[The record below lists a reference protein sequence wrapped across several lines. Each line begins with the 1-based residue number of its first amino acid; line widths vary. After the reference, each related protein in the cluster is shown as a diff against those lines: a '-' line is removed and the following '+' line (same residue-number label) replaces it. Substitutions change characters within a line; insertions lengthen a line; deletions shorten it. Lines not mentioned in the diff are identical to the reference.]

1 MKRGSI
7 MKKYMLENLDCPFC
21 AAKIEEGIK
30 NLDCVKDA
38 KVVFATKTL
47 MIDTDNIHK
56 VQEAVDEIE
65 KGVVIHEQK
74 QEESFN
80 VKNELI
86 LLGVLLAAFGA
97 GFYMLHVFQT
107 PPLSY
112 LSYAVLVI
120 VYLIAGKDVILASI
134 KNLRHGKIFDENF
147 LMTFATLAAWAI
159 GSHEEAVGVMLFYR
173 AGEFFQDLAVHRS
186 RRSIQSLLEIR
197 PDYAVVVRDGKECR
211 VDPETVNVGE
221 TIVVKA
227 GEKIALDGTV
237 IKGKTTLDTRA
248 LTGESVPRGA
258 ETGDK
263 VLSGM
268 ISLTGI
274 IEVKVEKIF
283 AESSASKILD
293 MVENAAA
300 NKAKTEN
307 FITKFASYYTPI
319 VFFIAFAIA
328 VVPPLLDMGSF
339 SQWLY
344 RALVALVV
352 SCPCALIISVPLGYF
367 GGIGGASKKGI
378 LVKGANYLEALSNIQ
393 AVAFDKTGTL
403 TKGIFTVT
411 EVKSFGKYSE
421 SEIVK
426 YAAVAE
432 SKSSHPIARSIVE
445 YAGNIDYSIKEY
457 EEISGRGVKVSIE
470 DKEIMVGND
479 SLLHFTNTVHDES
492 VCNLLG
498 SVAHVVIDKEYAG
511 YIIISDKLKDDTV
524 EAVNKLYETGIKNIT
539 VLTGDNKY
547 ATETILK
554 DTGIKE
560 YYYDLLP
567 EDKAEKFKEF
577 ADKYKGNGYS
587 LYVGDGIND
596 APVLAMAD
604 VGVSMGAAG
613 SDAAIETAD
622 VVIMNDSLMKLV
634 DAVKVAKKTKK
645 IIWQNIIFALGIKAL
660 FIVLGLADIA
670 SMWMAVFGDVGVAL
684 LALLNSM
691 RALR

>member
-1 MKRGSI
+1 
-7 MKKYMLENLDCPFC
+7 MKKYTIENLDCPMC
-21 AAKIEEGIK
+21 AAKIEEGVK
-30 NLDCVKDA
+30 NLSCVKDA

-47 MIDTDNIHK
+47 LIETDDINK
-56 VQEAVDEIE
+56 VQAEIDSIE
-65 KGVVIHEQK
+65 KGVVIRENQLK
-74 QEESFN
+74 NDEEEFN
-80 VKNELI
+80 VKKELI
-86 LLGVLLAAFGA
+86 TLGVLLALFGI
-97 GFYMLHVFQT
+97 GFYMTHIFTT
-107 PPLSY
+107 PPLLY
-112 LSYAVLVI
+112 VSYAVLLA
-120 VYLIAGKDVILASI
+120 VYVAAGKDVIMLSI
-134 KNLRHGKIFDENF
+134 KNVLHGKIFDENF

-173 AGEFFQDLAVHRS
+173 AGEFFQDLAVYRS
-186 RRSIQSLLEIR
+186 RRSIKSLLEIR
-197 PDYAVVVRDGKECR
+197 PDYAVVLRGNQEYTVA
-211 VDPETVNVGE
+211 PESVAVGE
-221 TIVVKA
+221 TIIIKP
-227 GEKIALDGTV
+227 GEKIALDGTI
-237 IKGKTTLDTRA
+237 IKGKTSLDTRA

-258 ETGDK
+258 EKGDK

-268 ISLTGI
+268 ISLTGM
-274 IEVKVEKIF
+274 IEVQVDKIF

-300 NKAKTEN
+300 NKAKTET

-393 AVAFDKTGTL
+393 AIALDKTGTL

-411 EVKSFGKYSE
+411 EVKSMGKYSKE
-421 SEIVK
+421 DIVK
-426 YAAVAE
+426 YAAMAE
-432 SKSSHPIARSIVE
+432 SKSNHPIARSIVE
-445 YAGNIDYSIKEY
+445 YAGNLDYTIKVY

-479 SLLHFTNTVHDES
+479 SLLHFTNTIHDES
-492 VCNLLG
+492 VCNILG

-511 YIIISDKLKDDTV
+511 YIVISDKLKDDTV
-524 EAVNKLYETGIKNIT
+524 EAIKELNNMGIRNIT

-577 ADKYKGNGYS
+577 SDKYKGKGYS

-634 DAVKVAKKTKK
+634 DAVKTAKKTKT
-645 IIWQNIIFALGIKAL
+645 IIWQNIIFALGIKVL
-660 FIVLGLADIA
+660 FIILGLMDIA

>member
-1 MKRGSI
+1 MKRGNE
-7 MKKYMLENLDCPFC
+7 MKKYTLENLDCPMC
-21 AAKIEEGIK
+21 AAKIEEGVK
-30 NLDCVKDA
+30 NLACVKDA
-38 KVVFATKTL
+38 AVVFATKTL
-47 MIDTDNIHK
+47 MIDTDNIYQ
-56 VQEAVDEIE
+56 VQQAIDKIE
-65 KGVVIHEQK
+65 KGVVIHEKK

-80 VKNELI
+80 VKNELM

-97 GFYMLHVFQT
+97 GFYMLHTFQT
-107 PPLSY
+107 PPMSY
-112 LSYAVLVI
+112 VSYAVLVI
-120 VYLIAGKDVILASI
+120 VYLVAGKDVILLSI

-173 AGEFFQDLAVHRS
+173 AGEFFQDLAVHKS
-186 RRSIQSLLEIR
+186 RRSIHSLLEIR
-197 PDYAVVVRDGKECR
+197 PDYAVVLRGGKECR
-211 VDPETVNVGE
+211 VNPETINIGE
-221 TIVVKA
+221 TIIVKA
-227 GEKIALDGTV
+227 GEKIALDGKI
-237 IKGKTTLDTRA
+237 IKGKTSLDTRA
-248 LTGESVPRGA
+248 LTGESVPRSA
-258 ETGDK
+258 KIGDK

-274 IEVKVEKIF
+274 IEVQVEKIF

-307 FITKFASYYTPI
+307 FITKFASYYTPV
-319 VFFIAFAIA
+319 VFFTAFIIA

-344 RALVALVV
+344 RALVV

-378 LVKGANYLEALSNIQ
+378 LIKGANYLEALSNIQ

-421 SEIVK
+421 DEIVK

-432 SKSSHPIARSIVE
+432 SKSSHPIARSIVD
-445 YAGNIDYSIKEY
+445 YAGNINYSINEY

-479 SLLHFTNTVHDES
+479 SLLHFTNTIHDES
-492 VCNLLG
+492 VCNILG

-511 YIIISDKLKDDTV
+511 YIIISDELKDDTI

-547 ATETILK
+547 ATETTLK

-567 EDKAEKFKEF
+567 SDKAVKFKEF
-577 ADKYKGNGYS
+577 ADKYKGSGYS

-622 VVIMNDSLMKLV
+622 VVIMNDSLVKLA
-634 DAVKVAKKTKK
+634 DAVKVAKKTKR
-645 IIWQNIIFALGIKAL
+645 IIWQNIVFALGIKAL
-660 FIVLGLADIA
+660 FIILGLFDIA

-691 RALR
+691 RVLR

>member
-1 MKRGSI
+1 MKRGNE
-7 MKKYMLENLDCPFC
+7 MKKYTLENLDCPMC
-21 AAKIEEGIK
+21 AAKIEEGVK
-30 NLDCVKDA
+30 NLACVKDA
-38 KVVFATKTL
+38 AVVFATKTL
-47 MIDTDNIHK
+47 MIDTDNIYQ
-56 VQEAVDEIE
+56 VQQAIDKIE
-65 KGVVIHEQK
+65 KGVVIHEKK

-80 VKNELI
+80 VKNELM

-97 GFYMLHVFQT
+97 GFYMLHTFQT
-107 PPLSY
+107 PPMSY
-112 LSYAVLVI
+112 VSYAVLVI
-120 VYLIAGKDVILASI
+120 VYLVAGKDVILLSI

-173 AGEFFQDLAVHRS
+173 AGEFFQDLAVHKS
-186 RRSIQSLLEIR
+186 RRSIHSLLEIR
-197 PDYAVVVRDGKECR
+197 TDYAVVLRGGKECR
-211 VDPETVNVGE
+211 VNPETINIGE
-221 TIVVKA
+221 TIIVKA
-227 GEKIALDGTV
+227 GEKIALDGKI
-237 IKGKTTLDTRA
+237 IKGKTSLDTRA
-248 LTGESVPRGA
+248 LTGESVPRSA
-258 ETGDK
+258 KIGDK

-274 IEVKVEKIF
+274 IEVQVEKIF

-307 FITKFASYYTPI
+307 FITKFASYYTPV
-319 VFFIAFAIA
+319 VFFTAFVIA

-378 LVKGANYLEALSNIQ
+378 LIKGANYLEALSNIQ

-421 SEIVK
+421 DEIVK

-432 SKSSHPIARSIVE
+432 SKSSHPIARSIVD
-445 YAGNIDYSIKEY
+445 YAGNINYSINEY

-479 SLLHFTNTVHDES
+479 SLLHFTNTIHDES
-492 VCNLLG
+492 VCNILG

-511 YIIISDKLKDDTV
+511 YIIISDELKDDTI

-547 ATETILK
+547 ATETTLK

-567 EDKAEKFKEF
+567 SDKAVKFKEF
-577 ADKYKGNGYS
+577 ADKYKGSGYS

-596 APVLAMAD
+596 ASVLAMAD

-622 VVIMNDSLMKLV
+622 VVIMNDSLVKLA
-634 DAVKVAKKTKK
+634 DAVKVAKKTKI
-645 IIWQNIIFALGIKAL
+645 IIWQNIVFALGIKAL
-660 FIVLGLADIA
+660 FIILGLFDIA
-670 SMWMAVFGDVGVAL
+670 SMWMAVLGELGVAL
-684 LALLNSM
+684 LALLNSI
-691 RALR
+691 RVLR

>member
-1 MKRGSI
+1 
-7 MKKYMLENLDCPFC
+7 MKKYTIENLDCPMC
-21 AAKIEEGIK
+21 AAKIEEGVK
-30 NLDCVKDA
+30 NLSCVKDA

-47 MIDTDNIHK
+47 LIDTEDINK
-56 VQEAVDEIE
+56 VQAEIDSIE
-65 KGVVIHEQK
+65 KGVVIRENQPK
-74 QEESFN
+74 NDEEEFN
-80 VKNELI
+80 VKKELI
-86 LLGVLLAAFGA
+86 TLGVLLALFGI
-97 GFYMLHVFQT
+97 GFYMTHIFTT
-107 PPLSY
+107 PPLLY
-112 LSYAVLVI
+112 VSYAVLLA
-120 VYLIAGKDVILASI
+120 VYVAAGKDVIMLSI
-134 KNLRHGKIFDENF
+134 KNVLHGKIFDENF

-186 RRSIQSLLEIR
+186 RRSIKSLLEIR
-197 PDYAVVVRDGKECR
+197 PDYAVVLRGNQEYTVA
-211 VDPETVNVGE
+211 PESVAVGE
-221 TIVVKA
+221 TIIIKP
-227 GEKIALDGTV
+227 GEKIALDGTI
-237 IKGKTTLDTRA
+237 IKGKTSLDTRA
-248 LTGESVPRGA
+248 LTGESVPRGV
-258 ETGDK
+258 EKGDK

-268 ISLTGI
+268 ISLTGM
-274 IEVKVEKIF
+274 IEVQVDKIF

-300 NKAKTEN
+300 NKAKTET

-393 AVAFDKTGTL
+393 AIALDKTGTL

-411 EVKSFGKYSE
+411 EVKSMGKYSKE
-421 SEIVK
+421 DIVK
-426 YAAVAE
+426 YAAMAE
-432 SKSSHPIARSIVE
+432 SKSNHPIARSIVE
-445 YAGNIDYSIKEY
+445 YAGNLDYTIKEY

-479 SLLHFTNTVHDES
+479 SLLHFTNTIHDES
-492 VCNLLG
+492 VCNILG

-511 YIIISDKLKDDTV
+511 YIVISDKLKDDTV
-524 EAVNKLYETGIKNIT
+524 EAIKELNNIGIRNIT

-577 ADKYKGNGYS
+577 SDKYKGKGYS

-634 DAVKVAKKTKK
+634 DAVKTAKKTKT
-645 IIWQNIIFALGIKAL
+645 IIWQNIIFALGIKVL
-660 FIVLGLADIA
+660 FIILGLMDIA

>member
-1 MKRGSI
+1 MKKGSD
-7 MKKYMLENLDCPFC
+7 MKKYMIDNLDCPVC
-21 AAKIEEGIK
+21 AAKIENGIK
-30 NLDCVKDA
+30 NLNCVRDA
-38 KVVFATKTL
+38 KIVFATKTL
-47 MIDTDNIHK
+47 MIDTDNIQE
-56 VQEAVDEIE
+56 VQAAVDKME
-65 KGVVIHEQK
+65 KGVLIREKK
-74 QEESFN
+74 QEKSFN

-86 LLGVLLAAFGA
+86 TLGVLLISFGA
-97 GFYMLHVFQT
+97 GFYLLHSFQT

-112 LSYAVLVI
+112 LSYGILIAVYI
-120 VYLIAGKDVILASI
+120 AAGKDVII
-134 KNLRHGKIFDENF
+134 KSAKNIIQGKIFDENF
-147 LMTFATLAAWAI
+147 LMTFATVAAWAI

-173 AGEFFQDLAVHRS
+173 AGEFFQDLAVNRS
-186 RRSIQSLLEIR
+186 RRSIQALLEIR
-197 PDYAVVVRDGKECR
+197 PDYAVVLRDGVEYR
-211 VDPETVNVGE
+211 VDPNVIEVGE
-221 TIVVKA
+221 TIIIKA

-237 IKGKTTLDTRA
+237 IKGKTSLDTRA
-248 LTGESVPRGA
+248 LTGESVPRSV
-258 ETGDK
+258 EKGDK

-268 ISLTGI
+268 INLTGI
-274 IEVKVEKIF
+274 IEVQVDKIF

-328 VVPPLLDMGSF
+328 VIPPLLDMGSF

-367 GGIGGASKKGI
+367 GGIGGASKRGI
-378 LVKGANYLEALSNIQ
+378 LVKGANYLEALSNIK

-411 EVKSFGKYSE
+411 EVKSFGKYGE
-421 SEIVK
+421 EDIIK
-426 YAAVAE
+426 YAAIAE

-445 YAGNIDYSIKEY
+445 YAGNIDHSIMEY
-457 EEISGRGVKVSIE
+457 EEISGRGVKVFIE

-479 SLLHFTNTVHDES
+479 SLLHFTNISHDRN
-492 VCNLLG
+492 VCNILG

-511 YIIISDKLKDDTV
+511 YIIISDELKDDTV
-524 EAVNKLYETGIKNIT
+524 EAVKQLNNAGIENIT

-554 DTGIKE
+554 GTGIKE

-577 ADKYKGNGYS
+577 AGKYKGKGYS

-634 DAVKVAKKTKK
+634 EAVHVAKKTKK

-660 FIVLGLADIA
+660 FIILGLLDIA

-691 RALR
+691 RVLR

>member
-1 MKRGSI
+1 
-7 MKKYMLENLDCPFC
+7 MKKYTIENLDCPMC
-21 AAKIEEGIK
+21 AAKIEEGVK
-30 NLDCVKDA
+30 NLSCVKDA

-47 MIDTDNIHK
+47 LIETEDINK
-56 VQEAVDEIE
+56 VQAEIDSIE
-65 KGVVIHEQK
+65 KGVVIRENQPK
-74 QEESFN
+74 NDEEEFN
-80 VKNELI
+80 VKKELI
-86 LLGVLLAAFGA
+86 TLGVLLALFGI
-97 GFYMLHVFQT
+97 GFYMTHIFTT
-107 PPLSY
+107 PPLLY
-112 LSYAVLVI
+112 VSYAVLLA
-120 VYLIAGKDVILASI
+120 VYVAAGKDVIMLSI
-134 KNLRHGKIFDENF
+134 KNVLHGKIFDENF

-186 RRSIQSLLEIR
+186 RRSIKSLLEIR
-197 PDYAVVVRDGKECR
+197 PDYAVVLRGNQEYTVA
-211 VDPETVNVGE
+211 PESVAVGE
-221 TIVVKA
+221 TIIIKP
-227 GEKIALDGTV
+227 GEKIALDGTI
-237 IKGKTTLDTRA
+237 IKGKTSLDTRA

-258 ETGDK
+258 EKGDK

-268 ISLTGI
+268 ISLTGM
-274 IEVKVEKIF
+274 IEVQVDKIF

-300 NKAKTEN
+300 NKAKTET

-393 AVAFDKTGTL
+393 AIALDKTGTL

-411 EVKSFGKYSE
+411 EVKSMGKYSKE
-421 SEIVK
+421 DIVK
-426 YAAVAE
+426 YAAMAE
-432 SKSSHPIARSIVE
+432 SKSNHPIARSIVE
-445 YAGNIDYSIKEY
+445 YAGNLDYTIKEY

-479 SLLHFTNTVHDES
+479 SLLHFTNTIHDES
-492 VCNLLG
+492 VCNILG

-511 YIIISDKLKDDTV
+511 YIVISDKLKDDTV
-524 EAVNKLYETGIKNIT
+524 EAIKELNNMGIRNIT

-577 ADKYKGNGYS
+577 SEKYKGKGYS

-634 DAVKVAKKTKK
+634 DAVKTAKKTKT
-645 IIWQNIIFALGIKAL
+645 IIWQNIIFALGIKVL
-660 FIVLGLADIA
+660 FIILGLMDIA

>member
-7 MKKYMLENLDCPFC
+7 MKKYMLENLDCPYC

-97 GFYMLHVFQT
+97 GFYMLHTFQT

-237 IKGKTTLDTRA
+237 IKGRTTLDTRA
-248 LTGESVPRGA
+248 LTGESVPRSA

-328 VVPPLLDMGSF
+328 VVPPLLDMGTF

-393 AVAFDKTGTL
+393 AVAFDKT
-403 TKGIFTVT
+403 TVT
-411 EVKSFGKYSE
+411 EVKSFGRYSE

-479 SLLHFTNTVHDES
+479 SLLHFTNTAHDES
-492 VCNLLG
+492 VCNILG

-524 EAVNKLYETGIKNIT
+524 EAVNKLYEAGIKNIT

-577 ADKYKGNGYS
+577 ADKYKGSGYS

-645 IIWQNIIFALGIKAL
+645 IIWQNIVFALGIKAL
-660 FIVLGLADIA
+660 FIVLGLVDIA

>member
-1 MKRGSI
+1 
-7 MKKYMLENLDCPFC
+7 MKKYTIENLDCPMC
-21 AAKIEEGIK
+21 AAKIEEGVK
-30 NLDCVKDA
+30 NLSCVKDA

-47 MIDTDNIHK
+47 LIDTEDINK
-56 VQEAVDEIE
+56 VQAEIDSIE
-65 KGVVIHEQK
+65 KGVVIHENQPK
-74 QEESFN
+74 NDEEEFN
-80 VKNELI
+80 VKKELI
-86 LLGVLLAAFGA
+86 TLGVLLALFGI
-97 GFYMLHVFQT
+97 GFYMTHIFTT
-107 PPLSY
+107 PPLLY
-112 LSYAVLVI
+112 VSYAVLLA
-120 VYLIAGKDVILASI
+120 VYMAAGKDVIMLSI
-134 KNLRHGKIFDENF
+134 KNILHGKIFDENF

-186 RRSIQSLLEIR
+186 RRSIKSLLEIR
-197 PDYAVVVRDGKECR
+197 PDYAVVLRGNQEYTVA
-211 VDPETVNVGE
+211 PESVAVGE
-221 TIVVKA
+221 TIIIKP
-227 GEKIALDGTV
+227 GEKIALDGTI
-237 IKGKTTLDTRA
+237 IKGKTSLDTRA

-258 ETGDK
+258 EKGDK

-268 ISLTGI
+268 ISLTGM
-274 IEVKVEKIF
+274 IEVQVDKIF

-300 NKAKTEN
+300 NKAKTET

-393 AVAFDKTGTL
+393 AIALDKTGTL

-411 EVKSFGKYSE
+411 EVKSMGKYSKE
-421 SEIVK
+421 DIVK
-426 YAAVAE
+426 YAAMAE
-432 SKSSHPIARSIVE
+432 SKSNHPIARSIVE
-445 YAGNIDYSIKEY
+445 YAGNLDYTIKEY

-479 SLLHFTNTVHDES
+479 SLLHFTNTIHDES
-492 VCNLLG
+492 VCNILG

-511 YIIISDKLKDDTV
+511 YIVISDKLKDDTV
-524 EAVNKLYETGIKNIT
+524 EAIKELNNMGIRNIT

-577 ADKYKGNGYS
+577 SDKYKGKGYS

-634 DAVKVAKKTKK
+634 DAVKTAKKTKT
-645 IIWQNIIFALGIKAL
+645 IIWQNIIFALGIKVL
-660 FIVLGLADIA
+660 FIILGLMDIA

>member
-1 MKRGSI
+1 
-7 MKKYMLENLDCPFC
+7 MKKYTIENLDCPMC
-21 AAKIEEGIK
+21 AAKIEEGVK
-30 NLDCVKDA
+30 NLSCVKDA

-47 MIDTDNIHK
+47 LIDTDDINK
-56 VQEAVDEIE
+56 VQAEIDSIE
-65 KGVVIHEQK
+65 KGVVIRENQPK
-74 QEESFN
+74 NDEEEFN
-80 VKNELI
+80 VKKELI
-86 LLGVLLAAFGA
+86 TLGVLLALFGI
-97 GFYMLHVFQT
+97 GFYMTHIFTT
-107 PPLSY
+107 PPLLY
-112 LSYAVLVI
+112 VSYAVLLA
-120 VYLIAGKDVILASI
+120 VYVAAGKDVIMLSI
-134 KNLRHGKIFDENF
+134 KNVLHGKIFDENF

-186 RRSIQSLLEIR
+186 RRSIKSLLEIR
-197 PDYAVVVRDGKECR
+197 PDYAVVLRGNQEYTVA
-211 VDPETVNVGE
+211 PESVAVGE
-221 TIVVKA
+221 TIIIKP
-227 GEKIALDGTV
+227 GEKIALDGTI
-237 IKGKTTLDTRA
+237 IKGKTSLDTRA
-248 LTGESVPRGA
+248 LTGESVPRGV
-258 ETGDK
+258 EKGDK

-268 ISLTGI
+268 ISLTGM
-274 IEVKVEKIF
+274 IEVQVDKIF

-300 NKAKTEN
+300 NKAKTET

-393 AVAFDKTGTL
+393 AIALDKTGTL

-411 EVKSFGKYSE
+411 EVKSMGKYSKE
-421 SEIVK
+421 DIVK
-426 YAAVAE
+426 YAAMAE
-432 SKSSHPIARSIVE
+432 SKSNHPIARSIVE
-445 YAGNIDYSIKEY
+445 YAGNLDYTIKEY

-479 SLLHFTNTVHDES
+479 SLLHFTNTIHDES
-492 VCNLLG
+492 VCNILG

-511 YIIISDKLKDDTV
+511 YIVISDKLKDDTV
-524 EAVNKLYETGIKNIT
+524 EAIKELNNMGIRNIT

-577 ADKYKGNGYS
+577 SDKYKGKGYS

-634 DAVKVAKKTKK
+634 DAVKTAKKTKT
-645 IIWQNIIFALGIKAL
+645 IIWQNIIFALGIKVL
-660 FIVLGLADIA
+660 FIILGLMDIA

>member
-1 MKRGSI
+1 
-7 MKKYMLENLDCPFC
+7 MKKYIIENLDCPMC
-21 AAKIEEGIK
+21 AAKIEAGVK
-30 NLDCVKDA
+30 NLSCVKDA

-47 MIDTDNIHK
+47 LIDTDDINK
-56 VQEAVDEIE
+56 VQAEIDSIEEGVIIRENQPKNDE
-65 KGVVIHEQK
+65 
-74 QEESFN
+74 EEFN
-80 VKNELI
+80 VKKELI
-86 LLGVLLAAFGA
+86 TLGVLLVLFGI
-97 GFYMLHVFQT
+97 GFYMTHIFTT
-107 PPLSY
+107 PPLLY
-112 LSYAVLVI
+112 VSYAVLLA
-120 VYLIAGKDVILASI
+120 VYVAAGKDVIMLSI
-134 KNLRHGKIFDENF
+134 KNIMHGKIFDENF

-186 RRSIQSLLEIR
+186 RRSIKSLLEIR
-197 PDYAVVVRDGKECR
+197 PDYAVVLRDNQEYT
-211 VDPETVNVGE
+211 VAPESVAVGE
-221 TIVVKA
+221 TIIVKP
-227 GEKIALDGTV
+227 GEKIALDGTI
-237 IKGKTTLDTRA
+237 IKGKTSLDTRA

-258 ETGDK
+258 EKGDK

-268 ISLTGI
+268 ISLTGM
-274 IEVKVEKIF
+274 IEVQVDKIF

-300 NKAKTEN
+300 NKAKTET

-393 AVAFDKTGTL
+393 AIALDKTGTL

-411 EVKSFGKYSE
+411 EVKSMGKYSKE
-421 SEIVK
+421 DIVK

-432 SKSSHPIARSIVE
+432 SKSNHPIARSIVE
-445 YAGNIDYSIKEY
+445 YAGNLDYTIKEY

-479 SLLHFTNTVHDES
+479 SLLHFTNTSHDAS
-492 VCNLLG
+492 VCNILG

-511 YIIISDKLKDDTV
+511 YIVISDKLKDDTV
-524 EAVNKLYETGIKNIT
+524 EAIKELNNMGIRNIT

-577 ADKYKGNGYS
+577 SEKYKGKGYS

-634 DAVKVAKKTKK
+634 DAVKTAKKTKT
-645 IIWQNIIFALGIKAL
+645 IIWQNIIFALGIKVL
-660 FIVLGLADIA
+660 FIILGLMDIA

>member
-1 MKRGSI
+1 
-7 MKKYMLENLDCPFC
+7 MKKYTLENLDCPMC
-21 AAKIEEGIK
+21 AAKIEEGVK
-30 NLDCVKDA
+30 NLACVKDA
-38 KVVFATKTL
+38 AVVFATKTL
-47 MIDTDNIHK
+47 MIDTDNIYQ
-56 VQEAVDEIE
+56 VQQAIDKIE
-65 KGVVIHEQK
+65 KGVVIHEKK

-80 VKNELI
+80 VKNELM

-97 GFYMLHVFQT
+97 GFYMLHTFQT
-107 PPLSY
+107 PPMSY
-112 LSYAVLVI
+112 VSYAVLVI
-120 VYLIAGKDVILASI
+120 VYLVAGKDVILLSI

-173 AGEFFQDLAVHRS
+173 AGEFFQDLAVHKS
-186 RRSIQSLLEIR
+186 RRSIHSLLEIR
-197 PDYAVVVRDGKECR
+197 PDYAVVLRGGKECR
-211 VDPETVNVGE
+211 VNPETINIGE
-221 TIVVKA
+221 TIIVKA
-227 GEKIALDGTV
+227 GEKIALDGKI
-237 IKGKTTLDTRA
+237 IKGKTSLDTRA
-248 LTGESVPRGA
+248 LTGESVPRSA
-258 ETGDK
+258 KIGDK

-274 IEVKVEKIF
+274 IEVQVEKIF

-307 FITKFASYYTPI
+307 FITKFASYYTPV
-319 VFFIAFAIA
+319 VFFTAFIIA

-378 LVKGANYLEALSNIQ
+378 LIKGANYLEALSNIQ

-421 SEIVK
+421 DEIVK

-432 SKSSHPIARSIVE
+432 SKSSHPIARSIVD
-445 YAGNIDYSIKEY
+445 YAGNINYSINEY

-479 SLLHFTNTVHDES
+479 SLLHFTNTIHDES
-492 VCNLLG
+492 VCNILG

-511 YIIISDKLKDDTV
+511 YIIISDELKDDTI

-547 ATETILK
+547 ATETTLK

-567 EDKAEKFKEF
+567 SDKAVKFKEF
-577 ADKYKGNGYS
+577 ADKYKGSGYS

-622 VVIMNDSLMKLV
+622 VVIMNDSLVKLA
-634 DAVKVAKKTKK
+634 DAVKVAKKTKR
-645 IIWQNIIFALGIKAL
+645 IIWQNIVFALGIKAL
-660 FIVLGLADIA
+660 VLILGAFGMA
-670 SMWMAVFGDVGVAL
+670 NMWEAVFADVGVAVI
-684 LALLNSM
+684 AIMNSM
-691 RALR
+691 RALKTE